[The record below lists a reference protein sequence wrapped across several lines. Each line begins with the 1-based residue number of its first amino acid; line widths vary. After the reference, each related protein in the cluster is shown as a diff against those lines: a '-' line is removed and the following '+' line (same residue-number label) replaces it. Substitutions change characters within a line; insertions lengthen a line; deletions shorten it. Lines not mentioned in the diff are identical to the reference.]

1 MNKSEFFSTWSSLHG
16 QARVSGIVKWWLNI
30 SYFIV
35 RPLAKL
41 RVTPN
46 GLTVLGLVFGV
57 LLYLNSNSLWALLFL
72 ILSLLSDGLDGSM
85 AIVTQKFS
93 KWGAMLDSVTDRAT
107 EVFWVLALYS
117 IGVNIKILIAAFLF
131 SFVQEY
137 LRARAGGV
145 GVNEVGVV
153 TFAER
158 PVRAAFV
165 FVVLVA
171 YNLDLKILDSIILI
185 WLLLQLISLLKI
197 SRYIFL
203 KLN

>member
-30 SYFIV
+30 SYVIV
-35 RPLAKL
+35 RPLVKL

-57 LLYLNSNSLWALLFL
+57 LLYLNSKSLWALLFL

-117 IGVNIKILIAAFLF
+117 IGVNINILIAAFLF

-153 TFAER
+153 TSAER

>member
-1 MNKSEFFSTWSSLHG
+1 MNKGEFFSTWSSLHG

-30 SYFIV
+30 SYVIV
-35 RPLAKL
+35 RRLVKL

-57 LLYLNSNSLWALLFL
+57 LLYLNSKSLWALLFL

-93 KWGAMLDSVTDRAT
+93 NWGAMLDSVTDRAT

-117 IGVNIKILIAAFLF
+117 IGVNINILIAAFLF
-131 SFVQEY
+131 SFIQEY

-165 FVVLVA
+165 FVVLIA

-185 WLLLQLISLLKI
+185 WLLLQLISLLKL

>member
-30 SYFIV
+30 SYFTV
-35 RPLAKL
+35 RPLVKL

-57 LLYLNSNSLWALLFL
+57 LLYLNSKSLWALLFL

-117 IGVNIKILIAAFLF
+117 IGVNINILIAAFLF

-165 FVVLVA
+165 FVVLIA
-171 YNLDLKILDSIILI
+171 YNLDFKILDSIILI
-185 WLLLQLISLLKI
+185 WLLLQLISLLKL

>member
-1 MNKSEFFSTWSSLHG
+1 MNKSEFFTTWSSLHG

-35 RPLAKL
+35 RPLNKL

-57 LLYLNSNSLWALLFL
+57 LLYLNSKSLWALLFL

-93 KWGAMLDSVTDRAT
+93 KWGAMLDSVIDRAT

-117 IGVNIKILIAAFLF
+117 IGVNINILIAAFLF
-131 SFVQEY
+131 SFIQEY

>member
-1 MNKSEFFSTWSSLHG
+1 MNKSEFFTTWSSLHG

-30 SYFIV
+30 SYVIV
-35 RPLAKL
+35 RPLVKL

-57 LLYLNSNSLWALLFL
+57 LLYLNSKSLWALLFL

-117 IGVNIKILIAAFLF
+117 IGVNINILIAAFLF

>member
-1 MNKSEFFSTWSSLHG
+1 MNKSEFFTTWSSLHG

-35 RPLAKL
+35 RPLNKL

-57 LLYLNSNSLWALLFL
+57 LLYLNSKSLWALLFL

-93 KWGAMLDSVTDRAT
+93 NWGAMLDSVTDRAT

-117 IGVNIKILIAAFLF
+117 IGVNINILIAAFLF
-131 SFVQEY
+131 SFIQEY

>member
-1 MNKSEFFSTWSSLHG
+1 MNKSDFFSTWSSLHG

-30 SYFIV
+30 SYVIV
-35 RPLAKL
+35 RPLVKL

-57 LLYLNSNSLWALLFL
+57 LLYLNSKSLWALLFL

-117 IGVNIKILIAAFLF
+117 IGVNINILIAAFLF

>member
-117 IGVNIKILIAAFLF
+117 IGVNIKILIAVFLF

>member
-93 KWGAMLDSVTDRAT
+93 KWGAMLDSVTDRVT

>member
-30 SYFIV
+30 SYFTV
-35 RPLAKL
+35 RPLVKL

-57 LLYLNSNSLWALLFL
+57 LLYLNSKSLWALLFL

-93 KWGAMLDSVTDRAT
+93 KWGAMLDSVIDRAT

-117 IGVNIKILIAAFLF
+117 IGVNINILIAAFLF

-165 FVVLVA
+165 FVVLIA
-171 YNLDLKILDSIILI
+171 YNLDFKILDSIILI
-185 WLLLQLISLLKI
+185 WLLLQLISLLKL

>member
-1 MNKSEFFSTWSSLHG
+1 MNKSEFFTTWSSLHG

-30 SYFIV
+30 SYVIV
-35 RPLAKL
+35 RPLVKL

-57 LLYLNSNSLWALLFL
+57 LLYLNSKSLWALLFL

-117 IGVNIKILIAAFLF
+117 IGVNINILIAAFLF

-185 WLLLQLISLLKI
+185 WLLLQFISLLKL

-203 KLN
+203 KLH

>member
-30 SYFIV
+30 SYFTV
-35 RPLAKL
+35 RPLVKL

-57 LLYLNSNSLWALLFL
+57 LLYLNSKSLWALLFL

-93 KWGAMLDSVTDRAT
+93 KWGAMLDSVIDRAT

-117 IGVNIKILIAAFLF
+117 IGVNINILIAAFLF

-185 WLLLQLISLLKI
+185 WLLLQLISLLKL

>member
-1 MNKSEFFSTWSSLHG
+1 MNKGEFFSTWSSLHG
-16 QARVSGIVKWWLNI
+16 QAIVSGIVKWWLNI

-117 IGVNIKILIAAFLF
+117 IGVNINILIAVFLF

-185 WLLLQLISLLKI
+185 WLLLQLMSLLKI

>member
-1 MNKSEFFSTWSSLHG
+1 
-16 QARVSGIVKWWLNI
+16 
-30 SYFIV
+30 
-35 RPLAKL
+35 
-41 RVTPN
+41 
-46 GLTVLGLVFGV
+46 
-57 LLYLNSNSLWALLFL
+57 
-72 ILSLLSDGLDGSM
+72 
-85 AIVTQKFS
+85 
-93 KWGAMLDSVTDRAT
+93 
-107 EVFWVLALYS
+107 
-117 IGVNIKILIAAFLF
+117 LIAAFLF

>member
-1 MNKSEFFSTWSSLHG
+1 MNKSEFFSIWSSLHG
-16 QARVSGIVKWWLNI
+16 QARVSGIVRWWLNI

-35 RPLAKL
+35 RPLVKL

-57 LLYLNSNSLWALLFL
+57 LLYLNSKSLWALLFL

-117 IGVNIKILIAAFLF
+117 IGVNINILIAAFLF

-185 WLLLQLISLLKI
+185 WLLLQLISLLKL

>member
-117 IGVNIKILIAAFLF
+117 IGDNIKILIAVFLF
-131 SFVQEY
+131 SSVQEY

-185 WLLLQLISLLKI
+185 WLLLQLISLLTI

>member
-1 MNKSEFFSTWSSLHG
+1 MNKSDFFSTWSSLHG

-35 RPLAKL
+35 RPLVKL

-57 LLYLNSNSLWALLFL
+57 LLYLNSKSLWALLFL

-117 IGVNIKILIAAFLF
+117 IGVNINILIAAFLF